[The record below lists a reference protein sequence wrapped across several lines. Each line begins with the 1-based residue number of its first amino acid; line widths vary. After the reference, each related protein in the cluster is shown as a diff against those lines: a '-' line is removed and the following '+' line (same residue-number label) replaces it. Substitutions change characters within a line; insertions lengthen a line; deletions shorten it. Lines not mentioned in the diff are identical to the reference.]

1 MALQERYD
9 MFEPGEITALVCVD
23 HPDHQPVIIDHLA
36 SLEYKIHVGL
46 FAEDII
52 LKLRSHPYD
61 LIIISQNFG
70 NAPLSEN
77 PVIAA
82 AIHLP
87 TYQRRRQFICLI
99 GSDFVTND
107 EMISFILSVDL
118 VINDGDIHNIKPV
131 IRRAVARHKEFY
143 QAFMDVLKSSNLG

>member
-1 MALQERYD
+1 MALQERFD
-9 MFEPGEITALVCVD
+9 MFEPGDITALVCVD
-23 HPDHQPVIIDHLA
+23 HPDLQPLIIEHVA
-36 SLEYKIHVGL
+36 ALEYKIHVGL

-70 NAPLSEN
+70 GAPIAEN

-87 TYQRRRQFICLI
+87 THQRRRQFICLI
-99 GSDFVTND
+99 GPDFITND

-118 VINDGDIHNIKPV
+118 VVNESDIQNLKPV
-131 IRRAVARHKEFY
+131 LRRGVARHKEFY
-143 QAFMDVLKSSNLG
+143 QPFMDALKSANLA